1 MVRKPRNSNDLN
13 SKFEKV
19 VRELRAKYRGGVLHV
34 NLRGESWSPRLWG
47 VIRALGCIVWP
58 HLRPPLMK
66 GRAAIKGFWD
76 VELYEGGPR
85 SGISGARTLRGVG
98 HGHRMI
104 TILIHIHVR
113 ST

>member
-19 VRELRAKYRGGVLHV
+19 VRELRAKFRGGVLHV
-34 NLRGESWSPRLWG
+34 NLRGESWSPMLWG
-47 VIRALGCIVWP
+47 VIRALGPIVWLHCVAALEVDP
-58 HLRPPLMK
+58 H
-66 GRAAIKGFWD
+66 
-76 VELYEGGPR
+76 EGGPR